1 MINEPKLN
9 CGDWPDDLAS
19 SKAVGQR
26 AGKHPSIVMT
36 DGASPAEGA
45 GDDLAKRL
53 LDVILATAG
62 LVLFAPLLLPA
73 MALVRWQDG
82 GPSLYLAPR
91 AGRGGRPFRMAKLRT
106 MVIDADRC
114 GVASTADDD
123 PRVTPL
129 GRLLRRYKIDE
140 LPALWDV
147 LRGEMSLVGPRP
159 DNLSEI
165 NPADPVDRRLLA
177 LRPGLTDMASIVFA
191 DEGAILRGQ
200 ADADRAYATLI
211 RPWKKRLGLLYVER
225 RSVVLDLRLIA
236 LTLVALVVSRRRA
249 LDALARLLAR
259 LDAPAELRRV
269 ALRREPL
276 VQLATMRTS
285 SYDH

>member
-1 MINEPKLN
+1 MGTEPKLKDR
-9 CGDWPDDLAS
+9 DWPDNRTS
-19 SKAVGQR
+19 SKAGGQ
-26 AGKHPSIVMT
+26 GIDNHPSLVMA
-36 DGASPAEGA
+36 DAAFRARGA
-45 GDDLAKRL
+45 GADLTKRV
-53 LDVILATAG
+53 LDVTVSAAG

-73 MALVRWQDG
+73 MALVRWHDG
-82 GPSLYLAPR
+82 GPSFYLALR

-106 MVIDADRC
+106 MVVGADVC

-159 DNLSEI
+159 DNLTEI
-165 NPADPVDRRLLA
+165 DPADPVDRRLLA

-191 DEGAILRGQ
+191 DEGAILRGHS
-200 ADADRAYATLI
+200 DAHRAYATLI
-211 RPWKKRLGLLYVER
+211 RPWKKQLGLLYVER
-225 RSVVLDLRLIA
+225 RSFVLDLRLIA
-236 LTLVALVVSRRRA
+236 LTLVALVASRRRA

-276 VQLATMRTS
+276 VQLAAAAIS
-285 SYDH
+285 S